1 MKEIL
6 SHKTEIPS
14 FKSKEIRKDYVAV
27 SLDKTKTKNLLSE
40 LNMALSW
47 ALHKAGVETLDITI
61 REKEDSYDIIVE
73 T

>member
-1 MKEIL
+1 MTEIL

-14 FKSKEIRKDYVAV
+14 FKSKEIRKDYVSV
-27 SLDKTKTKNLLSE
+27 TLDKTKTKSLLTE
-40 LNMALSW
+40 INIALSW
-47 ALHKAGVETLDITI
+47 ALHKAGVENLDITI